1 MFAFDTLAF
10 AKKLRGAGYT
20 ELQAE
25 ALAEA
30 QVEVFRQMLESTLA
44 TKEDIKDLKSEIG
57 HVRDE
62 IAQVKTELHG
72 EIAQLRGEIG
82 QVKTELHGEIAQLR
96 GEIGQVKTEL
106 HGEIVLVKTGLQ
118 GEIAQAV
125 RDMKIWFGSM
135 LVVAV
140 TVLATLNKVL

>member
-1 MFAFDTLAF
+1 MSGMFAFDTLAF

-20 ELQAE
+20 EIQAE

-82 QVKTELHGEIAQLR
+82 QVKTG
-96 GEIGQVKTEL
+96 L
-106 HGEIVLVKTGLQ
+106 HGEIVLVKTELQ

>member
-1 MFAFDTLAF
+1 
-10 AKKLRGAGYT
+10 
-20 ELQAE
+20 
-25 ALAEA
+25 LAEA

-44 TKEDIKDLKSEIG
+44 TKEDIKDLKSDIG

-72 EIAQLRGEIG
+72 EIT
-82 QVKTELHGEIAQLR
+82 QVKTELR
-96 GEIGQVKTEL
+96 
-106 HGEIVLVKTGLQ
+106 GEIVLVKTELQ

>member
-1 MFAFDTLAF
+1 MSGMFAFDTLAF

-62 IAQVKTELHG
+62 IAQFKTELHG

-82 QVKTELHGEIAQLR
+82 QVKTW
-96 GEIGQVKTEL
+96 L

>member
-1 MFAFDTLAF
+1 MPAQDLIFKDAERRFTMSGMFAFDTLAF

-44 TKEDIKDLKSEIG
+44 TKEDIKDLKSDIG

-72 EIAQLRGEIG
+72 EIT
-82 QVKTELHGEIAQLR
+82 QVKTELR
-96 GEIGQVKTEL
+96 
-106 HGEIVLVKTGLQ
+106 GEIVLVKTELQ

>member
-1 MFAFDTLAF
+1 MSGMFAFDTLAF

-82 QVKTELHGEIAQLR
+82 QVKTGLHS
-96 GEIGQVKTEL
+96 
-106 HGEIVLVKTGLQ
+106 EIVLVKTGLQ

>member
-82 QVKTELHGEIAQLR
+82 QVKTG
-96 GEIGQVKTEL
+96 L
-106 HGEIVLVKTGLQ
+106 HGEIVLVKTELQ

>member
-1 MFAFDTLAF
+1 MSCMFAFDTLAF

-82 QVKTELHGEIAQLR
+82 QVKTG
-96 GEIGQVKTEL
+96 L
-106 HGEIVLVKTGLQ
+106 HGEIVLVKTELQ